1 MSSHVFSSINVYV
14 MYCCVI
20 LCTLFIFILFIYC
33 RLQYFVCQ
41 YHVVSCIIMHSYF
54 LVRIRIQ
61 TLSRVLEF
69 IVDTLL
75 WSRVCVRW
83 VGREDLCIFRFQP
96 CNRFELSGF
105 SVLFSNAD
113 FAAASKF
120 VLVYFPENALL
131 SIQSR
136 SKRQESSTIKCL
148 VV

>member
-1 MSSHVFSSINVYV
+1 MSSHVFSAINVYV
-14 MYCCVI
+14 MYWCVI

-33 RLQYFVCQ
+33 RLQYFICQ

-83 VGREDLCIFRFQP
+83 VGRKDLCIFRFQP

-105 SVLFSNAD
+105 SVMRILRQRPS
-113 FAAASKF
+113 SS
-120 VLVYFPENALL
+120 LCIFPENALL
-131 SIQSR
+131 SVQSR